1 VPGDVA
7 EDAESGG
14 DRETIERL
22 IRVLDTDEG
31 LAMRPPIVPVRYAEA
46 TDVAEVIRD
55 VFRSQ
60 LTRASYGADGP
71 RASAAS
77 RMRPEVAVDP
87 ATNSLVVMA
96 PAPLLDEILQL
107 ITRLDEAA
115 EQNPARN
122 LKIIPLQKA
131 SASRIEAALQRILH
145 SRPTRAAR

>member
-1 VPGDVA
+1 
-7 EDAESGG
+7 
-14 DRETIERL
+14 
-22 IRVLDTDEG
+22 
-31 LAMRPPIVPVRYAEA
+31 
-46 TDVAEVIRD
+46 
-55 VFRSQ
+55 
-60 LTRASYGADGP
+60 
-71 RASAAS
+71 
-77 RMRPEVAVDP
+77 VDQ

-145 SRPTRAAR
+145 SRPSRSARP